1 MSLLSVPAVCRVVVL
16 IANSDGELPSQTA
29 HAKVMHGLLWLI
41 LALPESSPFIQ
52 QIMAWP
58 SQQVIGLSA
67 GNASFMEADT
77 AASANEATDFLRD
90 MQVADLCEVR
100 APAGIEAGLVSS

>member
-1 MSLLSVPAVCRVVVL
+1 MAYSGPSLRSEAVPR
-16 IANSDGELPSQTA
+16 S
-29 HAKVMHGLLWLI
+29 
-41 LALPESSPFIQ
+41 Q
-52 QIMAWP
+52 QIMARP
-58 SQQVIGLSA
+58 RQQAIGLSA

-100 APAGIEAGLVSS
+100 APAGIEAALVSSRALSLNPGSS